1 VTPTRRTRV
10 KTKIIKVKSAKNIT
24 ERLAGKGTFRITG
37 PSKRTGE
44 RVSIEFE
51 GTREEAEKVEL
62 K

>member
-1 VTPTRRTRV
+1 M

-44 RVSIEFE
+44 RVTIEFE